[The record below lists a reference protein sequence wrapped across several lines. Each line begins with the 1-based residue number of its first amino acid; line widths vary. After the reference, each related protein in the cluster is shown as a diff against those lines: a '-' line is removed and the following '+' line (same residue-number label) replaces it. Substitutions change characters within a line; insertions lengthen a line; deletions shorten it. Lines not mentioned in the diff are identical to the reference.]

1 MNIYG
6 ILYNILRDIDPMTS
20 LMQSIRKQYLL
31 SIDRTHRFTWKDIPL
46 HFYQI

>member
-20 LMQSIRKQYLL
+20 LMQSIRKQYLQ
-31 SIDRTHRFTWKDIPL
+31 
-46 HFYQI
+46 Y